1 MKNEKNQTLKIEV
14 LAKCKLASIESIV
27 LEAIKDSDISAKDSI
42 SINR

>member
-1 MKNEKNQTLKIEV
+1 MKNEKSQTLKIEV
-14 LAKCKLASIESIV
+14 LAKCKLASIESV